1 MADKKLIMLVEDEKD
16 FGQEIVEMIQDKYDI
31 VWAKNG
37 LEALSLI
44 KKNRSFLGASKIK
57 CILLD
62 LRMPEM
68 DGQQFLTKFR
78 QIEKRSPLSRATPI
92 VFLTAY
98 EDDEKWSNA
107 IDGQVV
113 KYLKKPV
120 AKATLEGTLSVIL
133 EDNQDQVLADLTRQ
147 QGLKKRE
154 GYNQTTP
161 TKKSVPVKTLFSKK
175 KKTIMLVEDEK
186 EFGQETI
193 EMLKNITDAKG
204 QQLYEPVWAR
214 NGEEAFHLLHQNRS
228 FLGFADNK
236 IKCILLD
243 LRMPKMDGQQ
253 FLDRMRKIERR
264 RVCGNL
270 IPVIFLT
277 SYEDKEKWEDAR
289 YNRICDYL
297 IKPVSKIKLE
307 DTLKKLFV
315 DYGAS
320 IMASIFRKK
329 IESRLLDMAA
339 KKFDPEKEA
348 AAIKERLELENYKE
362 RVEINLAKIKE
373 REKRGK

>member
-1 MADKKLIMLVEDEKD
+1 MAEKKLVLLVEDEADLAQK
-16 FGQEIVEMIQDKYDI
+16 VLKMIKELNYD
-31 VWAKNG
+31 VLWAKNG

-44 KKNRSFLGASKIK
+44 KKNRSFLGANKIK

-78 QIEKRSPLSRATPI
+78 QIEKSSLLPRFTPI

-107 IDGQVV
+107 IDGHIV

-120 AKATLEGTLSVIL
+120 EKATLKGTLSVIL
-133 EDNQDQVLADLTRQ
+133 EDNQEQVLADLTRQ

-154 GYNQTTP
+154 GYNQDTP
-161 TKKSVPVKTLFSKK
+161 TKKSVPVKTLFPQKK
-175 KKTIMLVEDEK
+175 KMIMLVEDEK
-186 EFGQETI
+186 DVAVK
-193 EMLKNITDAKG
+193 MLKNIQEITNQKG
-204 QQLYEPVWAR
+204 QQLYEPLWAQ

-253 FLDRMRKIERR
+253 FLDRMRKLERR

-277 SYEDKEKWEDAR
+277 AYEDKAKWEDAR

-297 IKPVSKIKLE
+297 IKPVSKILLE

-315 DYGAS
+315 DYGAN

-339 KKFDPEKEA
+339 QKFDPEKEA

-362 RVEINLAKIKE
+362 RVSINLAKIKE
-373 REKRGK
+373 KEKKD